1 MYLSKL
7 FLNASHPQA
16 RRDLGSAYE
25 MHRTLSRA
33 FAENADTPPA
43 RFLWRL
49 ERRGDFLP
57 SSTVLVQAAIPA
69 NWRELDAFPGYATE
83 IRGNKEVDEF
93 SLIQSGARYRFR
105 LLANPTVTRAGKRHG
120 LSREE
125 DQLDW
130 LRRQGER
137 HGFVVQGCV
146 RGAAERLHVRHGGS
160 ARRITLD
167 TALFEGHLEAT
178 EADLLRQAL
187 LHGLG
192 HGKAMGLGM
201 LSVARQG

>member
-7 FLNASHPQA
+7 ILNSSHPQA

-25 MHRTLSRA
+25 MHRTLSRV
-33 FAENADTPPA
+33 FAPNAETPPV

-57 SSTVLVQAAIPA
+57 SSTVLVQAAVPA
-69 NWRELDAFPGYATE
+69 NWRELEMFPDYASE
-83 IRGNKEVDEF
+83 IQGNKAVDLC
-93 SLIQSGARYRFR
+93 SLIQAGWRYRFR

-125 DQLDW
+125 DQLEW

-137 HGFVVQGCV
+137 HGFAVHGCV
-146 RGAAERLHVRHGGS
+146 RGATERLQVRHGGS
-160 ARRITLD
+160 ALRITLD
-167 TALFEGHLEAT
+167 AALFEGQLEAT

-187 LHGLG
+187 LQGLG

-201 LSVARQG
+201 LSVARLG

>member
-7 FLNASHPQA
+7 VLNASHPQA
-16 RRDLGSAYE
+16 RWDLGSAYE

-33 FAENADTPPA
+33 FAQNADTPPA

-49 ERRGDFLP
+49 ERRGDCLP
-57 SSTVLVQAAIPA
+57 SSTVLVQAAVPG
-69 NWRELDAFPGYATE
+69 NWRELELFPGYANE
-83 IRGNKEVDEF
+83 ILGNKEVDLF
-93 SLIQSGARYRFR
+93 NLVQSGVRYRFR
-105 LLANPTVTRAGKRHG
+105 LLANPTVTRAGKRFG

-125 DQLDW
+125 DQLEW

-137 HGFVVQGCV
+137 HGFAVHGCV
-146 RGAAERLHVRHGGS
+146 RGATERLQVRQGSS

-167 TALFEGHLEAT
+167 AALFEGQFEAT
-178 EADLLRQAL
+178 EAELLRRAL
-187 LHGLG
+187 LQGLG
-192 HGKAMGLGM
+192 HGKALGLGM

>member
-7 FLNASHPQA
+7 VLNVSHPQA

-33 FAENADTPPA
+33 FAENADTPPS
-43 RFLWRL
+43 RFLWRQ
-49 ERRGDFLP
+49 ERGRDSLL
-57 SSTVLVQAAIPA
+57 SSTVLVQAAAPA
-69 NWRELDAFPGYATE
+69 NWRELERFPGYANE
-83 IRGNKEVDEF
+83 ILGNKKLDLFNLV
-93 SLIQSGARYRFR
+93 QNGVQYRFR
-105 LLANPTVTRAGKRHG
+105 LLANPTVTRAGKRYG

-125 DQLDW
+125 DQLEW

-137 HGFVVQGCV
+137 HGFTVHGCV
-146 RGAAERLHVRHGGS
+146 RGVTERLQIRQGSS
-160 ARRITLD
+160 ARRITMD
-167 TALFEGHLEAT
+167 AALFEGQLEAT
-178 EADLLRQAL
+178 EAELLRRAL
-187 LHGLG
+187 LNGLG

>member
-7 FLNASHPQA
+7 VLNASHPQA

-33 FAENADTPPA
+33 FAENADSSPA
-43 RFLWRL
+43 RFLWRMEL
-49 ERRGDFLP
+49 RGDFLP
-57 SSTVLVQAAIPA
+57 SSTVLVQAAVPA
-69 NWRELDAFPGYATE
+69 NWRKLEMYPGYANE
-83 IRGNKEVDEF
+83 ILGNKEVDLF
-93 SLIQSGARYRFR
+93 NLVQSGVLYRFR

-125 DQLDW
+125 DQLEW

-137 HGFVVQGCV
+137 HGFAVHGCV
-146 RGAAERLHVRHGGS
+146 RGSIERLQVRHGS
-160 ARRITLD
+160 SNRRITLD
-167 TALFEGHLEAT
+167 AALFEGQLEAT
-178 EADLLRQAL
+178 EAELLRRAL
-187 LHGLG
+187 LQGLG